1 MNLVRILIFSILF
14 HAINLLS
21 QEIPQDF
28 IEYDL
33 LKIYNNSSFENYN
46 NNYFGPLRLSELGL
60 NNIRDSI
67 LNKSKLFSKS
77 SVYYRFGFD
86 INNDAA
92 KAFAY
97 YRFTY
102 RENFYFFSYPRIVTN
117 SNSLN
122 NYSGV
127 SLDNKRFGFNSGETD
142 ISGIGYENDWIFV
155 QLGRGRQSWGFGEN
169 IQIALSEDSNNY
181 DYFIMGF
188 NYEKFTS
195 RYFHGYLETLPD
207 NINRYIVGKGIT
219 YDKKNI
225 QFGFSEITIYSGEN
239 RNIDFSYLNPLS
251 SHLEIEYNNRHNGIE
266 KHSGNAIWQISVN
279 YFSNSK
285 LRFSSNFIID
295 EFKLDKSD
303 DKNRDDHRY
312 SLSTKGIYSMNI
324 KDNILNIYLSY
335 MFTSKDAFRHQNGAN
350 NFVQRN
356 KPLGNIYGSDS
367 NSFSFGLEYYNKYN
381 FSAEIKLSQL
391 DRGYFSTSSNPY
403 MNDYSSP
410 ENLSNTSELFI
421 YSKFNWYVKPN
432 ISIYNKIQTSYVDH
446 KNHEINFKLGVNLFF
461 QTKG

>member
-1 MNLVRILIFSILF
+1 M
-14 HAINLLS
+14 
-21 QEIPQDF
+21 
-28 IEYDL
+28 
-33 LKIYNNSSFENYN
+33 
-46 NNYFGPLRLSELGL
+46 
-60 NNIRDSI
+60 
-67 LNKSKLFSKS
+67 
-77 SVYYRFGFD
+77 
-86 INNDAA
+86 NNDAI

-102 RENFYFFSYPRIVTN
+102 RDNFYFFSYPRIVTN
-117 SNSLN
+117 SNSFN

-279 YFSNSK
+279 YFLNSEV
-285 LRFSSNFIID
+285 RFSSNFIID

-303 DKNRDDHRY
+303 DENRDDHRY

-391 DRGYFSTSSNPY
+391 DRGSFSTRSNPY

-410 ENLSNTSELFI
+410 KNLSNTSELFI

-432 ISIYNKIQTSYVDH
+432 ISIYNKIQTNYVDH
-446 KNHEINFKLGVNLFF
+446 KNHEIDVKLGVNLFF

>member
-1 MNLVRILIFSILF
+1 MILVRILFLSFFF

-33 LKIYNNSSFENYN
+33 LKIYNNSSFENYK
-46 NNYFGPLRLSELGL
+46 NNYFGPLRLPKRGL

-67 LNKSKLFSKS
+67 LNKSKIFSKS
-77 SVYYRFGFD
+77 SIYYRFGFNM
-86 INNDAA
+86 NNDAM
-92 KAFAY
+92 KVFAY

-102 RENFYFFSYPRIVTN
+102 RDNFYFFSYPRIVTN
-117 SNSLN
+117 SNSFN
-122 NYSGV
+122 NYSGIP
-127 SLDNKRFGFNSGETD
+127 LDNKRFGFNSGETD

-155 QLGRGRQSWGFGEN
+155 QIGRGRQSWGFGEN

-195 RYFHGYLETLPD
+195 RYFHGYLETIPD
-207 NINRYIVGKGIT
+207 NINRYMVGKGIT

-251 SHLEIEYNNRHNGIE
+251 SHLEIEYNNRHSGLE
-266 KHSGNAIWQISVN
+266 KNSGNAIWQFSIN
-279 YFSNSK
+279 YFMSSK
-285 LRFSSNFIID
+285 LRFSSNLVID
-295 EFKLDKSD
+295 EFVLDKFED
-303 DKNRDDHRY
+303 DNKYGHRY
-312 SLSTKGIYSMNI
+312 SLSTKGNYSMRI
-324 KDNILNIYLSY
+324 KDNFLNIYLSY
-335 MFTSKDAFRHQNGAN
+335 MSTSKDAFRHQNGAN

-356 KPLGNIYGSDS
+356 RPLGNIYGSDS
-367 NSFSFGLEYYNKYN
+367 KNFNIGLEYYNRHN
-381 FSAEIKLSQL
+381 FSAEIKLCQL
-391 DRGYFSTSSNPY
+391 NTGSFSTISNPY
-403 MNDYSSP
+403 MNDLLSP
-410 ENLSNTSELFI
+410 INSFNTTEILI
-421 YSKFNWYVKPN
+421 YSKVNWYVKEN
-432 ISIYNKIQTSYVDH
+432 VSIYNKIETNYRDNSNY
-446 KNHEINFKLGVNLFF
+446 NINVNLGLNVFF